1 MSLVERVL
9 ILLYNWKGED
19 NATVIPPMKPIAL
32 NIASVSDIINNA
44 YYICVSIC
52 IYIHIYTYI
61 YMKLLLYRRTY
72 TAIFIQSVVID
83 QKES

>member
-32 NIASVSDIINNA
+32 NIASVSDIVNNT
-44 YYICVSIC
+44 YHIYISIC
-52 IYIHIYTYI
+52 IYIYI
-61 YMKLLLYRRTY
+61 YETVVVYMN
-72 TAIFIQSVVID
+72 IQYSFKVL
-83 QKES
+83 

>member
-52 IYIHIYTYI
+52 IYIHTYIYTYI
-61 YMKLLLYRRTY
+61 YETVVVYTNVHCNIHSKL
-72 TAIFIQSVVID
+72 
-83 QKES
+83 KCCN

>member
-32 NIASVSDIINNA
+32 NIASVSDIVNNA

-61 YMKLLLYRRTY
+61 Y
-72 TAIFIQSVVID
+72 I
-83 QKES
+83 